1 LVSAK
6 NNDGELEI
14 LLAVGE
20 QIKQRRRCI
29 EQKNQP
35 WPTAEGEQR
44 GEERLRRRA
53 RRWCGRAAA
62 AREAMAEEQQRGK
75 LRRASEWG
83 AGRSE
88 EESGDGAEESGDGRS
103 AGCVG
108 ILSRDFLQNSP
119 CVIYFA
125 PEGVIKENAL
135 YETTDL
141 KLKLLEFCIKNMCGR
156 EMMCNFLDM
165 SASAPVLSPVTPS
178 IPSPSPLPTP

>member
-1 LVSAK
+1 LRFGRGRERQRSDEEEEENDKLVWNLSSAGSLVSAK

-35 WPTAEGEQR
+35 PTAEGEQR
-44 GEERLRRRA
+44 EEERLGRRA

-75 LRRASEWG
+75 LRRASEWR

-88 EESGDGAEESGDGRS
+88 EESGDGEKESGDGRS
-103 AGCVG
+103 AGRVG
-108 ILSRDFLQNSP
+108 ISSRGFLQNSP
-119 CVIYFA
+119 CVILSV
-125 PEGVIKENAL
+125 PEGVVMDPIL
-135 YETTDL
+135 TISVHIL
-141 KLKLLEFCIKNMCGR
+141 
-156 EMMCNFLDM
+156 
-165 SASAPVLSPVTPS
+165 
-178 IPSPSPLPTP
+178 

>member
-1 LVSAK
+1 LRFGRGRERQRSEEEEEEDDKLVGNLSSAGSLVSAK

-44 GEERLRRRA
+44 EEERLGRRA

-62 AREAMAEEQQRGK
+62 AWEAMAEEQQRGK
-75 LRRASEWG
+75 LRRASEWR

-88 EESGDGAEESGDGRS
+88 EESGDGEKESGDGRS

-108 ILSRDFLQNSP
+108 ISSRGFLQNSP
-119 CVIYFA
+119 CVILSV
-125 PEGVIKENAL
+125 PEGVVMDPIL
-135 YETTDL
+135 TISVHIL
-141 KLKLLEFCIKNMCGR
+141 
-156 EMMCNFLDM
+156 
-165 SASAPVLSPVTPS
+165 
-178 IPSPSPLPTP
+178 